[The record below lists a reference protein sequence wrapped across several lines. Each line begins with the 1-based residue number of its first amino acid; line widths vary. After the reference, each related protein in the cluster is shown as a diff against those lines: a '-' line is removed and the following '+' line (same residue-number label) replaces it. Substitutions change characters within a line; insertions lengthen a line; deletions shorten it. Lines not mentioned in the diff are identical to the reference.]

1 MERNNYT
8 KLQSTAIALW
18 TIALQDKVSRDVIA
32 GKEPEAPPLI
42 TELVNELGPHHSPGS
57 ILLHTHGYDRL
68 FFDRVIDKSITR
80 LQRTVA
86 QELIDQGIYI
96 KKPLGTYPDRREPL

>member
-18 TIALQDKVSRDVIA
+18 TISLQDKVPRDVIA

-42 TELVNELGPHHSPGS
+42 TELVNALGPHHNPGS
-57 ILLHTHGYDRL
+57 ILLHTHGYDML
-68 FFDRVIDKSITR
+68 FFDRKIKRKFTE
-80 LQRTVA
+80 LQRTIA

-96 KKPLGTYPDRREPL
+96 KKPPGTYPDRREPL